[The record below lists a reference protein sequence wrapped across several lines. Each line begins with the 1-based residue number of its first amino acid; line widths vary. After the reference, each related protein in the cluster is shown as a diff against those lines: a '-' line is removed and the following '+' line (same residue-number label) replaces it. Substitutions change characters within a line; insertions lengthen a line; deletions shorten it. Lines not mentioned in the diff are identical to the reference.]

1 MFLRFLKKEMDRST
15 PPEDSRPMV
24 PPLRPMAPPLAV
36 ALAVVCHR
44 LGLGG
49 GSGGSLALA
58 AW

>member
-1 MFLRFLKKEMDRST
+1 
-15 PPEDSRPMV
+15 MV

-36 ALAVVCHR
+36 ALAAVCHR

-58 AW
+58 AWWRVVPGDDSDDRVAQAE